1 MTPNEL
7 RDFKN
12 SEAARIKALRNKKK
26 ELISKQKEKQHKETA
41 TAMLKM
47 TASSGKNPSKTR
59 QSFSK
64 AINRVRAELPAS
76 PQKQAV
82 AVKGLASEYGCQVKK
97 LRNNSEN
104 PNKDKINSSIIDQI
118 LFTQC
123 QGKEVKWQSGR
134 GKAKTLKVLSDNV
147 S

>member
-26 ELISKQKEKQHKETA
+26 ELISEQKEQKHKETA
-41 TAMLKM
+41 IAMFKM
-47 TASSGKNPSKTR
+47 PASSRKNPYKTR

-76 PQKQAV
+76 QRKRV
-82 AVKGLASEYGCQVKK
+82 VVVEGLASEYGYQVKK
-97 LRNNSEN
+97 FRNNSEN
-104 PNKDKINSSIIDQI
+104 TNKDKIKQ
-118 LFTQC
+118 FYY
-123 QGKEVKWQSGR
+123 K
-134 GKAKTLKVLSDNV
+134 SDNV
-147 S
+147 YTVPGKGGEMTV